1 MESVVELVL
10 LFAIVLAVWHLLS
23 LVYNLYRA
31 YQAIK
36 IIDQKIIDAV
46 ERKLED
52 SIKVIEVNIEKHQDT
67 FYLFSRENNQF
78 IAQGK
83 TKEEITEAI
92 QQRFKGYRVMAQ
104 EEQLKELGLDW

>member
-1 MESVVELVL
+1 METLIELVFF
-10 LFAIVLAVWHLLS
+10 FAIALAVWNILT

-46 ERKLED
+46 ERKIED
-52 SIKVIEVNIEKHQDT
+52 TIKVIEVNIEKHQDT

-83 TKEEITEAI
+83 NKEENPLLTL
-92 QQRFKGYRVMAQ
+92 KL
-104 EEQLKELGLDW
+104 QLEMIFL